1 MRIDAYAGQT
11 SGVPLDPRKEGVNKA
26 GQKDPVEGVGAEA
39 KEAAAVTSSGEDT
52 IEISAGAKELLE
64 SGSTVRPDAVERAKQ
79 ILQAGLYNDQAALEG
94 TADKIANVF
103 SEEA

>member
-26 GQKDPVEGVGAEA
+26 DKKDPVDGVGSEV
-39 KEAAAVTSSGEDT
+39 KESAAVTSSGEDT
-52 IEISAGAKELLE
+52 IEISAGAKELLD

-79 ILQAGLYNDQAALEG
+79 ILQAGTYNDQASLEG